1 MIRAP
6 KLLPSW
12 SALSPPHLW
21 PLAAPGRGIAQP
33 CKQGMRPL
41 FRLRAM
47 IHSIL
52 IAALVMVVMISI
64 LCGLCA
70 LALGARDGIDN
81 QGDEGP

>member
-1 MIRAP
+1 
-6 KLLPSW
+6 
-12 SALSPPHLW
+12 
-21 PLAAPGRGIAQP
+21 
-33 CKQGMRPL
+33 
-41 FRLRAM
+41 M

-52 IAALVMVVMISI
+52 IAALVVVVMVSI